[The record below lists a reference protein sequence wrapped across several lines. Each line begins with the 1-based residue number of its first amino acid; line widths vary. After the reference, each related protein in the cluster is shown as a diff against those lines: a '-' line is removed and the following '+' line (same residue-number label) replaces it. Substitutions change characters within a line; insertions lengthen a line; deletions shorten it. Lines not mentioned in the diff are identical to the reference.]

1 MAFSMKVP
9 WVVLGVEKEG
19 DVYVGAKV
27 LPMGWSSAVGVL
39 QHAHRR
45 LALRSPLAGAGLLGR
60 CEIRRDA
67 IFRDLEKEDALWSLY
82 LDDSN
87 LIEVMSKKV
96 AKELEGRPSDEQEHL
111 RRAYRHWGIP
121 VSLDK
126 ALVRANS
133 AEKLGAV
140 IDGDG
145 GILKTSTR
153 RALESLSLGF
163 WLLRQDVV
171 PRKSLQVFLG
181 KEVHTLQF
189 RRPLFGVLDYAWK
202 DISNGEVM
210 TQLGGKTVEEIL
222 LCGMSQPLRATD
234 LRAKLHEVVTASDAS
249 ESGGGM
255 VYGSKLSTEG
265 LKEIHA
271 LEEGLDEPFAGPVN
285 LDEKQTILVL
295 DFFAGIGGL
304 SRALQLAKIPVS
316 RLVVIEQDVECRRL
330 NAARWPGCDL
340 VVDIRK
346 LGRKELERI
355 LRSVPG
361 LTGVIAAG
369 GSPCQGLS
377 KLSVNRQHLEDPR
390 SQLFYKFSELL
401 GVVDE
406 LCDEL
411 KVWCIA
417 MLENV
422 IGDDADI
429 EEMSKELGAPP
440 IMVCAST
447 LSRVRRPRLY
457 WANVALEDHP
467 SYTWAQHRLYSE
479 VVFEESPEPLE
490 KVVDAGWTWPAGES
504 DDQQKLPTFT
514 RAIPRKRPPAQ
525 PAGLLK
531 CDEATV
537 ARWKGDQMKYP
548 PYTYQHQFLFSS
560 KESPETKRVAS
571 VTERERLM
579 GFPTGYTKAMFK
591 KEAVTA
597 EEAEQQKTKREAALG
612 NSFHAVVV
620 ACLMDLWLWAKG
632 IRTDPMWAQA
642 IVTEWHA
649 AMGEPELGD
658 YGPPVAS
665 NAASPDTPLTELE
678 EEEAIMALEKDDRRA
693 EWLRLSGH
701 HGAKTETVN
710 PLNVRLVHHFL
721 RRAEFRGSDVRLDL
735 GLVWRPD
742 TIARTSINPKRW
754 IWKVGQSYK
763 WLRREH
769 INLLELRAILRTF
782 RDCRFLHL
790 SDSQICISVLTKG
803 RSSSRKINRILRKI
817 AALCLALNIYPLYAW
832 IQSRLNPADA
842 PSRRHATA
850 D

>member
-1 MAFSMKVP
+1 
-9 WVVLGVEKEG
+9 
-19 DVYVGAKV
+19 
-27 LPMGWSSAVGVL
+27 
-39 QHAHRR
+39 
-45 LALRSPLAGAGLLGR
+45 
-60 CEIRRDA
+60 
-67 IFRDLEKEDALWSLY
+67 
-82 LDDSN
+82 
-87 LIEVMSKKV
+87 
-96 AKELEGRPSDEQEHL
+96 
-111 RRAYRHWGIP
+111 
-121 VSLDK
+121 
-126 ALVRANS
+126 
-133 AEKLGAV
+133 
-140 IDGDG
+140 
-145 GILKTSTR
+145 
-153 RALESLSLGF
+153 
-163 WLLRQDVV
+163 
-171 PRKSLQVFLG
+171 
-181 KEVHTLQF
+181 
-189 RRPLFGVLDYAWK
+189 
-202 DISNGEVM
+202 
-210 TQLGGKTVEEIL
+210 
-222 LCGMSQPLRATD
+222 
-234 LRAKLHEVVTASDAS
+234 
-249 ESGGGM
+249 
-255 VYGSKLSTEG
+255 
-265 LKEIHA
+265 
-271 LEEGLDEPFAGPVN
+271 
-285 LDEKQTILVL
+285 
-295 DFFAGIGGL
+295 
-304 SRALQLAKIPVS
+304 
-316 RLVVIEQDVECRRL
+316 
-330 NAARWPGCDL
+330 
-340 VVDIRK
+340 
-346 LGRKELERI
+346 
-355 LRSVPG
+355 
-361 LTGVIAAG
+361 
-369 GSPCQGLS
+369 
-377 KLSVNRQHLEDPR
+377 
-390 SQLFYKFSELL
+390 
-401 GVVDE
+401 
-406 LCDEL
+406 
-411 KVWCIA
+411 
-417 MLENV
+417 
-422 IGDDADI
+422 
-429 EEMSKELGAPP
+429 
-440 IMVCAST
+440 
-447 LSRVRRPRLY
+447 
-457 WANVALEDHP
+457 
-467 SYTWAQHRLYSE
+467 
-479 VVFEESPEPLE
+479 
-490 KVVDAGWTWPAGES
+490 
-504 DDQQKLPTFT
+504 
-514 RAIPRKRPPAQ
+514 
-525 PAGLLK
+525 
-531 CDEATV
+531 V